1 MKEVETTRRE
11 NTTKRESLET
21 TEVYQDETRR
31 RMATETR
38 GKARRAIAVATATT
52 VIIRHIVVATTE
64 AKATKVVATK
74 GTRTGDTAMRIPTRK
89 SATGCIATSTRIDDT
104 VDRRIIGRGR
114 LMKARVTET
123 PLRLE
128 NHTMVGKD
136 IALRKSR
143 TIRFL
148 QLY

>member
-1 MKEVETTRRE
+1 M
-11 NTTKRESLET
+11 
-21 TEVYQDETRR
+21 YQDETRR

-38 GKARRAIAVATATT
+38 GKASRAIAVATATT
-52 VIIRHIVVATTE
+52 VIIRPHRRRHHRSKGHE
-64 AKATKVVATK
+64 GSSHK

-89 SATGCIATSTRIDDT
+89 SATGCITTSTRIDDT
-104 VDRRIIGRGR
+104 ADRRIGRGR

>member
-38 GKARRAIAVATATT
+38 GKASRAIAVATATT

-89 SATGCIATSTRIDDT
+89 SATGCITTSTRIDDT
-104 VDRRIIGRGR
+104 ADRRLGRGR
-114 LMKARVTET
+114 LMRARVTET